1 MSEIT
6 VGSPWQMKEDI
17 DFTCSV
23 IEIDG
28 FGVVRTDIPD
38 RKTVGNKYDFA
49 GGFSPK
55 TFLEIF
61 EPRIEKA
68 DMVNHPPHYKDA
80 SGIECIEVTKHMQ
93 FCGGNCFKY
102 LYRAGKKGST
112 VEDLKKAAWYAKRA
126 QSMREVV
133 SDEASEAIFGVTKY
147 REGNILEAMVSIEC
161 NEWDWAEKNIKAE
174 IARLE
179 SEQ

>member
-1 MSEIT
+1 MS
-6 VGSPWQMKEDI
+6 
-17 DFTCSV
+17 
-23 IEIDG
+23 
-28 FGVVRTDIPD
+28 
-38 RKTVGNKYDFA
+38 
-49 GGFSPK
+49 
-55 TFLEIF
+55 
-61 EPRIEKA
+61 
-68 DMVNHPPHYKDA
+68 
-80 SGIECIEVTKHMQ
+80 

-102 LYRAGKKGST
+102 LYRAGKKGAT